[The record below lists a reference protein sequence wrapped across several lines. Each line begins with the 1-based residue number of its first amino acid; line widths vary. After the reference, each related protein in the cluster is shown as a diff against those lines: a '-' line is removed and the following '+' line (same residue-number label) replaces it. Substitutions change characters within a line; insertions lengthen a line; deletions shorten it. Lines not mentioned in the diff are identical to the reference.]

1 MYLGTKKRCRHKC
14 ISMFLDAEDCHLLWD
29 TKVLNCRASLV
40 MLTHRVSCYMGVVC
54 AVHGSREEGDAG
66 LEGFS
71 QQSQEEEQGDAFPA
85 L

>member
-1 MYLGTKKRCRHKC
+1 
-14 ISMFLDAEDCHLLWD
+14 
-29 TKVLNCRASLV
+29 
-40 MLTHRVSCYMGVVC
+40 MGVVC